1 MSVFFSTKIMK
12 VSESKRSRWVYG
24 VLILMIAALILFSIL
39 PLATSIWQQN
49 QAQSLGGSSSEE
61 LSRRLESQALGY
73 QLVLEREPDNV
84 NAWQGLLDTRLQQ
97 GDLTAAIAPLEQLAQ
112 LQPDQVEYTLLLAQT
127 KQQLQDDEGA
137 ANIYRNLL
145 QNKPF
150 DIRTLKGLSDLFLV
164 QNKSQE
170 AILTIQNAITQA
182 IKVKANDPS
191 EQTAAQLTSL
201 QLLLGE
207 IYLQQKRFDDAIA
220 LYDTA
225 SQINSEDFRPIL
237 SKALVLDQSGQKEAA
252 EPLFQQALLLAPVQY
267 KDTIKKMVLGTLN
280 HSASKSGTKATPNA
294 PTVSTQP

>member
-24 VLILMIAALILFSIL
+24 VLILMIAALILFSVL

-61 LSRRLESQALGY
+61 LGRRLESQALGY

-97 GDLTAAIAPLEQLAQ
+97 GDLTGAIAPLERLAQ
-112 LQPDQVEYTLLLAQT
+112 LQPEQVAYTLLLAQT
-127 KQQLQDDEGA
+127 KQQLQDYEGA

-145 QNKPF
+145 QSKPF

-164 QNKSQE
+164 QNKPQE
-170 AILTIQNAITQA
+170 AILAIQNAITQA
-182 IKVKANDPS
+182 IKVKADDPS
-191 EQTAAQLTSL
+191 EQTKGQLTSL

-207 IYLQQKRFDDAIA
+207 IYLQQKRVDDAIA

-225 SQINSEDFRPIL
+225 SQINPEDFRPIL
-237 SKALVLDQSGQKEAA
+237 SKALVLDQSGQKAAA

-267 KDTIKKMVLGTLN
+267 KDTIKKMALGVFDN
-280 HSASKSGTKATPNA
+280 SAPKPATKVSPNPYPVA
-294 PTVSTQP
+294 PQP